1 MRLVEELEL
10 NFLFDDVDPNIFQF
24 TEDFVVDKFEFDY
37 KMLFTDR
44 DPDIYP
50 ISLDVPQEFYY
61 TGSSHYTGDRDIQ
74 GNWSLYLGDSVCF
87 GVYGEADVR
96 VHLMVWGLENGY
108 DEGEIE
114 FALRFPNIGISRQ
127 IYSNFFLAK
136 VKERPDLMIAHYGM
150 LGDRCHTQDVSIS
163 FSLSEAKHVDSL
175 WSMDIHQL
183 RRLLREVEYQVTDKS
198 KIGLRIDRR
207 RKGEIIDALKIY
219 GNYREINWPRRCSDC
234 GLPSAR
240 FNGMVVSRKVPGTC
254 YKMHRIKKIRG
265 PSAVSMKVRRSSRRI
280 FQTKVARLNEE
291 NPSTRTS

>member
-10 NFLFDDVDPNIFQF
+10 NFLFDDVDPDILQS
-24 TEDFVVDKFEFDY
+24 TEDFVVDKFEFHY

-44 DPDIYP
+44 YP
-50 ISLDVPQEFYY
+50 FSLVVPQEFYY
-61 TGSSHYTGDRDIQ
+61 TGD
-74 GNWSLYLGDSVCF
+74 SLYF

-108 DEGEIE
+108 DEVEIE

-136 VKERPDLMIAHYGM
+136 VKERPGLMFTRYADRH
-150 LGDRCHTQDVSIS
+150 DRCHTQDVSIS

-240 FNGMVVSRKVPGTC
+240 FKGMVVSRKVPGTC

-291 NPSTRTS
+291 NPSTRTCDAIDTAQ

>member
-10 NFLFDDVDPNIFQF
+10 NFLFDDVDPDILQF
-24 TEDFVVDKFEFDY
+24 TEDFVVDELEFGY
-37 KMLFTDR
+37 QQLTPRRGFSITTSDR
-44 DPDIYP
+44 GIRRSGGD
-50 ISLDVPQEFYY
+50 EFYY
-61 TGSSHYTGDRDIQ
+61 TGQ
-74 GNWSLYLGDSVCF
+74 SLGF

-136 VKERPDLMIAHYGM
+136 VKERPDLMIAQYGK

-291 NPSTRTS
+291 NPSTRTCDAIDTAQ

>member
-1 MRLVEELEL
+1 MSRSDSLV
-10 NFLFDDVDPNIFQF
+10 
-24 TEDFVVDKFEFDY
+24 
-37 KMLFTDR
+37 
-44 DPDIYP
+44 
-50 ISLDVPQEFYY
+50 VPQQFYY
-61 TGSSHYTGDRDIQ
+61 TG
-74 GNWSLYLGDSVCF
+74 NSLYF

-108 DEGEIE
+108 DEVEIE

-136 VKERPDLMIAHYGM
+136 VKERPGLMFSRMAGM
-150 LGDRCHTQDVSIS
+150 DDRCHTQDVSIS
-163 FSLSEAKHVDSL
+163 FSLSEAKHDDAL

-183 RRLLREVEYQVTDKS
+183 RRLLREVEYQVTDIS

-240 FNGMVVSRKVPGTC
+240 FKGMVVSKKVPGTC

-291 NPSTRTS
+291 NPSTRTCDAIDTAQ